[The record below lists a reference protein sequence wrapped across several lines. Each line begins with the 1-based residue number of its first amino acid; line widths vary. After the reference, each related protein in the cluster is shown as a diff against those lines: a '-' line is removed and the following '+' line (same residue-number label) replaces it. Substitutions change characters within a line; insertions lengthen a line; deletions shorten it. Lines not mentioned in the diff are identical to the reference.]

1 LSAAAPCLIL
11 PCSELFRSSMDTL
24 TNSARLSVGV
34 GAFGPSAHDAMN
46 WAASSSGEYVSL
58 EPPANVWVRKRLRT
72 R

>member
-1 LSAAAPCLIL
+1 
-11 PCSELFRSSMDTL
+11 MDTL

-46 WAASSSGEYVSL
+46 WAASSPGEYVSL

-72 R
+72 S